1 MKLILLSIAIALSV
15 TSVAFADSFQ
25 IIERE
30 HQFYVAYAPVY
41 IDSKLHGH
49 TDRYGRID
57 ITLPNGE
64 YSGEVGYRGQR
75 KNIKITI
82 DGSQEQKVI
91 FLE

>member
-1 MKLILLSIAIALSV
+1 MKLIVLCTAIVLSV
-15 TSVAFADSFQ
+15 TGTAFADLFQ

-57 ITLPNGE
+57 IALPNGE
-64 YSGEVGYRGQR
+64 YSAEVGYRGQR
-75 KNIKITI
+75 KKIPITI